1 MSNHSLPAQGTD
13 PIFSHKSILSN
24 THEQSIICSK
34 TLICKQLLRSRSGL
48 LANERK
54 EKMHRLIIYKQMEQ
68 NKLFIRAETE
78 AE

>member
-1 MSNHSLPAQGTD
+1 MTTHAQ
-13 PIFSHKSILSN
+13 N
-24 THEQSIICSK
+24 IICIE

-68 NKLFIRAETE
+68 NKLFIQAETE
-78 AE
+78 AQ